1 MWKRYRVLLVA
12 ALAVLLG
19 DQLTK
24 LWALGRLTTALDGD
38 VSALRVF
45 YGAPPPAGFDGLHF
59 RPNDRIVFSGDLVAL
74 GYAENKGAAFG
85 SFSNVPE
92 QYRAPL
98 FHLVS
103 IGAVLLALYYWGQ
116 LRGGRDERFARVGLP
131 LVLGG
136 ALGNVVDR
144 LARGFVIDFI
154 DVHWGERLGPAFN
167 LADTALVTGVALL
180 LVDAFVRKPSKA

>member
-59 RPNDRIVFSGDLVAL
+59 RPNDRIVFSGDVVAL
-74 GYAENKGAAFG
+74 GYVENKGAAFG

-116 LRGGRDERFARVGLP
+116 LRGARDERLARVGLP

-144 LARGFVIDFI
+144 VTRGFVIDFI

-167 LADTALVTGVALL
+167 LADAALVTGVALL
-180 LVDAFVRKPSKA
+180 FVDAFVRKPSKA

>member
-74 GYAENKGAAFG
+74 GYVENKGAAFG

-116 LRGGRDERFARVGLP
+116 LRGARDERLARVGLP

-144 LARGFVIDFI
+144 VTRGFVIDFI

-167 LADTALVTGVALL
+167 LADAALVTGVALL
-180 LVDAFVRKPSKA
+180 FVDAFVRKPSKA

>member
-19 DQLTK
+19 DQLAK

-74 GYAENKGAAFG
+74 GYVENKGAAFG

-116 LRGGRDERFARVGLP
+116 LRGARDERLARVGLP

-144 LARGFVIDFI
+144 VTRGFVIDFI

-167 LADTALVTGVALL
+167 LADAALVTGVALL
-180 LVDAFVRKPSKA
+180 FVDAFVRKPSKA

>member
-59 RPNDRIVFSGDLVAL
+59 RPNDRIVFSGDVVAL
-74 GYAENKGAAFG
+74 GYVENKGAAFG

-116 LRGGRDERFARVGLP
+116 LRGGRDERLARVGLP

-144 LARGFVIDFI
+144 VTRGFVIDFI

-167 LADTALVTGVALL
+167 LADAALVTGVALL
-180 LVDAFVRKPSKA
+180 FVDAFVRKPSKA

>member
-45 YGAPPPAGFDGLHF
+45 YGVPPPAGFDGLHF
-59 RPNDRIVFSGDLVAL
+59 RPNDRIVFSGDVVAL
-74 GYAENKGAAFG
+74 GYVENKGAAFG

-116 LRGGRDERFARVGLP
+116 LRGGRDERLARVGLP

-144 LARGFVIDFI
+144 VTRGFVIDFI

-167 LADTALVTGVALL
+167 LADAALVTGVALL
-180 LVDAFVRKPSKA
+180 FVDAFVRKPSKA